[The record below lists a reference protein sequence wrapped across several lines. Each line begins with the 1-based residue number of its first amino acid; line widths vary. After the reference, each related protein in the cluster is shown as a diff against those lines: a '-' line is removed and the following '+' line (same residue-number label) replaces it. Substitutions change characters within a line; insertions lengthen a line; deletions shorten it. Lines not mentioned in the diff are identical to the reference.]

1 MKTLVL
7 SGHPW
12 RVLSPSVL
20 ELPRGDSSITI
31 VYDGRS
37 WRIGFARVY
46 ALSEWNSR
54 DEAAAAVS
62 HAIETATREM
72 QA

>member
-37 WRIGFARVY
+37 WRIGFDRCY

-54 DEAAAAVS
+54 DEAAHAVAQ
-62 HAIETATREM
+62 AIDLATREM
-72 QA
+72 RA